1 MSGDAQN
8 VCAVTIVGTVLN
20 LKEFDSKIEYV
31 LFKSEYLQLVEGLI
45 QSSSPKI
52 VLNRQ

>member
-1 MSGDAQN
+1 MA
-8 VCAVTIVGTVLN
+8 LN

-45 QSSSPKI
+45 HSSSLKI
-52 VLNRQ
+52 VLNIGSDMQIICVVNLN

>member
-1 MSGDAQN
+1 MA
-8 VCAVTIVGTVLN
+8 LN

-45 QSSSPKI
+45 HSSSLKI
-52 VLNRQ
+52 VLNIGSDMQIIC